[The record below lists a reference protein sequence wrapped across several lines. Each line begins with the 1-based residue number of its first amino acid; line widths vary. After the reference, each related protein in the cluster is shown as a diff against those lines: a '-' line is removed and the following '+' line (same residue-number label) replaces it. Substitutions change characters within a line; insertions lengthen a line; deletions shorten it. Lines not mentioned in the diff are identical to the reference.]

1 MKKALIVDDIKE
13 NLYLLDSL
21 LKAYGYKTILANNGA
36 EALGLALN
44 EPPDIIISDI
54 LMPVMD
60 GYTLCREWKKD
71 DILKNIPF
79 VFYTATYTHPKDGE
93 FALSLG
99 ADKFMVKPQE
109 PDIFMELIEQV
120 LAEFRNGKMHAAKP
134 TESTEITL
142 LKEYNE
148 TLIRKMEA
156 RMLKSE
162 EAEKKIRIYAEQLEA
177 EIEQRKQA
185 LLALKESETK
195 FRILAESAPVGIFTT
210 DKLGRTNYVNPRWC
224 EISKL
229 THEEALDNG
238 WLKATHPDDR
248 EKLALLW
255 QQDSIS
261 GNASKA
267 EYRFIHP
274 DGSVEWVIGQA
285 VPQKNEHDVIT
296 GYIGTITD
304 ITERKKM
311 ESDLIRSKEKA
322 EESDRLKT
330 AFLTNMS
337 HEIRTPM
344 NGILGFLEL
353 LNTKNL
359 DDNSRQQYMQVV
371 NLSGQ
376 RLLDTINDIIEISK
390 IEAGEN
396 ELKITTVAI
405 SEIFKYYIDFFL
417 PQAKQKGLSLSIA
430 GQFSDNKIVVETD
443 KYKLESII
451 SNLLKNALKFTSRG
465 TIQLGNYIEN
475 ESLVFYV
482 KDTGRGIPADKI
494 DAIFKRFIQAET
506 GLNRSYEGSGL
517 GLTIAKA
524 YIQLMGG
531 KIWVESEVDKG
542 STFYFSIPYKLKSEK
557 IDLPVDKNEPDEN
570 IFSGKTILVA
580 EDDDT
585 SFQYLEVILKQKNIL
600 LLRAKNGK
608 EAIKMVMQNED
619 ISIVLMDLKMPEMD
633 GLEATKEIRKF
644 NKTIPI
650 IAQTAFALSG
660 DKEMSLQTG
669 CNAYIS
675 KPIKSSE
682 LFSILYDYLCQ
693 QTG

>member
-1 MKKALIVDDIKE
+1 
-13 NLYLLDSL
+13 
-21 LKAYGYKTILANNGA
+21 
-36 EALGLALN
+36 
-44 EPPDIIISDI
+44 
-54 LMPVMD
+54 
-60 GYTLCREWKKD
+60 
-71 DILKNIPF
+71 
-79 VFYTATYTHPKDGE
+79 
-93 FALSLG
+93 
-99 ADKFMVKPQE
+99 
-109 PDIFMELIEQV
+109 
-120 LAEFRNGKMHAAKP
+120 
-134 TESTEITL
+134 
-142 LKEYNE
+142 
-148 TLIRKMEA
+148 
-156 RMLKSE
+156 
-162 EAEKKIRIYAEQLEA
+162 
-177 EIEQRKQA
+177 
-185 LLALKESETK
+185 
-195 FRILAESAPVGIFTT
+195 
-210 DKLGRTNYVNPRWC
+210 
-224 EISKL
+224 
-229 THEEALDNG
+229 
-238 WLKATHPDDR
+238 
-248 EKLALLW
+248 
-255 QQDSIS
+255 
-261 GNASKA
+261 
-267 EYRFIHP
+267 
-274 DGSVEWVIGQA
+274 
-285 VPQKNEHDVIT
+285 
-296 GYIGTITD
+296 
-304 ITERKKM
+304 
-311 ESDLIRSKEKA
+311 
-322 EESDRLKT
+322 
-330 AFLTNMS
+330 
-337 HEIRTPM
+337 
-344 NGILGFLEL
+344 
-353 LNTKNL
+353 
-359 DDNSRQQYMQVV
+359 MQVV